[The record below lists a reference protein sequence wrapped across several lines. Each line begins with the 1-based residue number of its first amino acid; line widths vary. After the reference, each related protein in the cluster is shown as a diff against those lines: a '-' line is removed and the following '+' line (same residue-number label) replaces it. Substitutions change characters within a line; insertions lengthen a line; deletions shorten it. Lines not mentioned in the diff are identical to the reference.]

1 MFTIFGIRTLKF
13 NFFGVGEI
21 ERGFI
26 KMFSKN
32 DAELKKMG
40 AIITTRE
47 IQQQPELWHEAWDN
61 YQNSKTEISKFLD
74 GIASQT
80 KEAVRVVFVGAGSSA
95 YVGDTLVPYLQA
107 NGNRHQF
114 RFEAIDTTKIVST
127 PHDYL
132 EADTPTL
139 LVSFARSG
147 NSPESVATVDLAEKL
162 VKHLWQLTI
171 TCAPE
176 GKLAKHAEDDANN
189 LVLLQPARSN
199 DKGFAMTGS
208 FSCMMLTSL
217 FVFGAKHTDHQKAIY
232 VDQITKMGSEVIDRE
247 AEVKKVVDTDFERII
262 YLGSGGLTGLTREA
276 QLKVLELTAGQK
288 ATMFDSSM
296 GFRHGPKS
304 FVNDK
309 ALVFDFISNDA
320 YTRQYDV
327 DILNEVQG
335 DHIAPVVFGIGVPSK
350 QNFDGQGFTFTNGND
365 QLPDGYMAFPDIM
378 FAQTLALMTSVKV
391 GNTPDTP
398 SATGTVNRVAKG
410 VTIHSLD

>member
-1 MFTIFGIRTLKF
+1 
-13 NFFGVGEI
+13 
-21 ERGFI
+21 
-26 KMFSKN
+26 MFSKT
-32 DAELKKMG
+32 DAELKEMG

-47 IQQQPELWHEAWDN
+47 IQQQPELWHEAWAN
-61 YQNSKTEISKFLD
+61 YQNEKGKITTFLNTISQKTTEP
-74 GIASQT
+74 
-80 KEAVRVVFVGAGSSA
+80 VRVVFVGAGSSA

-107 NGNRHQF
+107 NGNRKLF

-127 PHDYL
+127 PIDYL
-132 EADTPTL
+132 EPETPTL

-147 NSPESVATVDLAEKL
+147 NSPESVATVDLAEKS
-162 VKHLWQLTI
+162 VKNLWQLTI

-176 GKLAKHAEDDANN
+176 GKLAQHAAQDENN

-217 FVFGAKHTDHQKAIY
+217 FVFDAKHTDQQKAVY
-232 VDQITKMGSEVIDRE
+232 VDQIAKMGAEVIDRE
-247 AEVKKVVDTDFERII
+247 AEVQAVVDTDFERII

-304 FVNDK
+304 FVNER
-309 ALVFDFISNDA
+309 ALVFDFMSNDP

-335 DHIAPVVFGIGVPSK
+335 DEIAPVVFGIGVESQ
-350 QNFDGQGFTFTNGND
+350 QNYAGQGFIFQNGND
-365 QLPDGYMAFPDIM
+365 QIPDGYMAFPDIM

-398 SATGTVNRVAKG
+398 SATGTVNRVVKG
-410 VTIHSLD
+410 VTIHAFEN

>member
-1 MFTIFGIRTLKF
+1 MKGDSKDML
-13 NFFGVGEI
+13 
-21 ERGFI
+21 
-26 KMFSKN
+26 SKN
-32 DAELKKMG
+32 DAELKELG

-47 IQQQPELWHEAWDN
+47 IQQQPELWHEAWAN
-61 YQNSKTEISKFLD
+61 YQNAKQKVSDFLAT
-74 GIASQT
+74 IT
-80 KEAVRVVFVGAGSSA
+80 KSVSEPVRVVFVGAGSSA
-95 YVGDTLVPYLQA
+95 YVGDTLVPYLQL
-107 NGNRHQF
+107 NGDRSQF
-114 RFEAIDTTKIVST
+114 RFEAIDTTKVVST
-127 PHDYL
+127 PYDYL
-132 EADTPTL
+132 ESETPTL

-162 VKHLWQLTI
+162 VKNLWQLTI

-176 GKLAKHAEDDANN
+176 GKLAQHAENDANN

-217 FVFGAKHTDHQKAIY
+217 FVFDVKHTDSQKASY
-232 VDQITKMGSEVIDRE
+232 VDQIAKMGSEVIDRE
-247 AEVKKVVDTDFERII
+247 AEVQAVVDTDFERII

-304 FVNDK
+304 FVNEK
-309 ALVFDFISNDA
+309 ALVFDFISNDP

-335 DHIAPVVFGIGVPSK
+335 DKIAPVVFGIGVSSK
-350 QNFDGQGFTFTNGND
+350 LNYEGQGFTFENGND
-365 QLPDGYMAFPDIM
+365 QVPDGYMAFPDIM

-398 SATGTVNRVAKG
+398 SATGTVNRVVKG